1 MSRWG
6 EGMLTGHVFAAVGVD
21 QVILVFAR
29 LADTQ
34 VDEFPAVPR
43 VVGPWLSSALWS
55 GI

>member
-6 EGMLTGHVFAAVGVD
+6 EGMLTGHVFAAVGID

-43 VVGPWLSSALWS
+43 VVGLWLCSALWS